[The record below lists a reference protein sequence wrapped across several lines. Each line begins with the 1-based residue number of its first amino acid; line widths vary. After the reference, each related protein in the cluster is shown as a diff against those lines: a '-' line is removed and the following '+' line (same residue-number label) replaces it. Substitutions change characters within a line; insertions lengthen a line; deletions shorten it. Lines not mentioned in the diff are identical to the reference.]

1 MRKYDL
7 SGTIKLYQWAIEG
20 SDGSGKGTLTTNL
33 VNVLRNEMGLR
44 VGRVSFPRYEDT
56 VGGRCL
62 DLVLKSTKAA
72 SFKFSSLDPMAASLS
87 YAQDRRES
95 LPFLRDLIDN
105 RDVVIYDRYVDSNLL
120 HQGGKFKTD
129 AERVKFVEWL
139 YRLEYDDLELPRPR
153 NTLYLMLPWEISLK
167 RLKERAFAT
176 NDQLD
181 AVEQDLVYMENS
193 HNAGIFYAKHLNWEI
208 IDCMDGDKERSP
220 KSILNEARGIMGF
233 LDPDYTASI
242 P

>member
-7 SGTIKLYQWAIEG
+7 SGTIEPCQWAIEG

-33 VNVLRNEMGLR
+33 VNVLRNEMGFR

-72 SFKFSSLDPMAASLS
+72 SFNFSTLDPMAASLL
-87 YAQDRRES
+87 YAHDRRES
-95 LPFLRDLIDN
+95 LTFLNDLIYN
-105 RDVVIYDRYVDSNLL
+105 RDIVIYDRYVDSNLL

-129 AERVKFVEWL
+129 AERVKFAEWL
-139 YRLEYDDLELPRPR
+139 YRLEYDDLELPRPK
-153 NTLYLMLPWEISLK
+153 NTIYLMLPWEISLR
-167 RLKERAFAT
+167 RLKERAVAT

-181 AVEQDLVYMENS
+181 AVEQDLGYMENS
-193 HNAGIFYAKHLNWEI
+193 HYAGIFYAKHLNWET
-208 IDCMDGDKERSP
+208 IDCMNGDSEKTP
-220 KSILNEARGIMGF
+220 KQILNEARGLMGLF
-233 LDPDYTASI
+233 GPDYTDSI

>member
-7 SGTIKLYQWAIEG
+7 GGTIPPSQWAIEG

-44 VGRVSFPRYEDT
+44 VGRISFPRYEDT

-72 SFKFSSLDPMAASLS
+72 SFNFSNLDPYAASLT
-87 YAQDRRES
+87 YTQDRRES
-95 LPFLRDLIDN
+95 LPFLRDLISN

-129 AERVKFVEWL
+129 AERIKFAEWL
-139 YRLEYDDLELPRPR
+139 YRLEYDDLELPRPK
-153 NTLYLMLPWEISLK
+153 NTIYLMLPWEVSLR
-167 RLKERAFAT
+167 RLNERAIAT
-176 NDQLD
+176 NDTLD
-181 AVEQDLVYMENS
+181 VVEQDLEYMKNS
-193 HNAGIFYAKHLNWEI
+193 HDAGIFYAKHFKWEI
-208 IDCMDGDKERSP
+208 IDCMDGEMEKTP
-220 KSILNEARGIMGF
+220 GQILHTARCRTG
-233 LDPDYTASI
+233 LWSPDYFDSI

>member
-1 MRKYDL
+1 
-7 SGTIKLYQWAIEG
+7 
-20 SDGSGKGTLTTNL
+20 
-33 VNVLRNEMGLR
+33 MGLR

-62 DLVLKSTKAA
+62 DLVLKSTKAH
-72 SFKFSSLDPMAASLS
+72 SFNFSKLDPMAASLS

-95 LPFLRDLIDN
+95 LPFLMDLIAN

-129 AERVKFVEWL
+129 AERVKFAEWL
-139 YRLEYDDLELPRPR
+139 YRLEYDDLELPRPK
-153 NTLYLMLPWEISLK
+153 NTIYLMLPWEISLK
-167 RLKERAFAT
+167 RLKERAAAT

-181 AVEQDLVYMENS
+181 AVEQDLGYMENS
-193 HNAGIFYAKHLNWEI
+193 HNAGIFYAKHLKWEI
-208 IDCMDGDKERSP
+208 IDCMDGDNEKTP
-220 KSILNEARGIMGF
+220 KQILNEARGIMGLF
-233 LDPDYTASI
+233 GPDYTASI